1 MLTGLIVQNPNTYV
15 RSFEYGWE
23 LFTDPDE
30 PMDNHAFGP
39 DALKGFINPDLIF
52 YAQEDITNDYLIK
65 PHDRPTNFEMI
76 VTVLWQARLSCFD
89 TKPNYFGSFGPES
102 FLKGCR
108 WKGIAIN
115 CAAIFRKSI
124 TDQGVCCSF
133 NRESADKIFTESTY
147 SRLIS
152 KLQQEEVS
160 NAIENTTLPDW
171 YSNNDEPKTRSGLN
185 MGLTVML
192 DGYTNYMGTF
202 SMNSDFEGYSMFI
215 GQPEDFPLIKQK
227 SVPLIPG
234 HNNLVALSGKI

>member
-1 MLTGLIVQNPNTYV
+1 
-15 RSFEYGWE
+15 
-23 LFTDPDE
+23 
-30 PMDNHAFGP
+30 
-39 DALKGFINPDLIF
+39 
-52 YAQEDITNDYLIK
+52 
-65 PHDRPTNFEMI
+65 
-76 VTVLWQARLSCFD
+76 LW
-89 TKPNYFGSFGPES
+89 
-102 FLKGCR
+102 
-108 WKGIAIN
+108 
-115 CAAIFRKSI
+115 
-124 TDQGVCCSF
+124 
-133 NRESADKIFTESTY
+133 RESADRIFTESTY

-192 DGYTNYMGTF
+192 DGYNNYMGTF